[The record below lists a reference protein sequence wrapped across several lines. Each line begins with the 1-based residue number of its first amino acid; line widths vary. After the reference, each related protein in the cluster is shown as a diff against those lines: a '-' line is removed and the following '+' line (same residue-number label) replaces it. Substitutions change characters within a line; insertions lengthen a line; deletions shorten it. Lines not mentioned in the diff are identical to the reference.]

1 MLALGDPWAVRVVG
15 NRFPLFG
22 AEGLAGAHEVII
34 EHRAH
39 DRDLIDYDAAHA
51 ALVLCAV
58 QARVRAHEATRGIG
72 SVLYFRN
79 RGRRAGSSQPHPHG
93 QITAM
98 TTVMPSAALRAE
110 LAQNVRLS
118 DVLLR
123 EATEPVASRGSF
135 VAWCPPASERAFQ
148 VRIASS
154 RAVPR
159 FSAMPESELE
169 PLAALLVHTARVAT
183 AASGSSDY
191 NVILRDPPVGVEHA
205 SFFFDV
211 LPRTGGDAGFEL
223 GSGIT
228 VCTVDPAE
236 AAVVLRAG

>member
-1 MLALGDPWAVRVVG
+1 MLALGDPWAVRVVK
-15 NRFPLFG
+15 NRYPLFG
-22 AEGLAGAHEVII
+22 GEGLAGAHEVII

-39 DRDLIDYDAAHA
+39 HLDLIDYDPSHA
-51 ALVLCAV
+51 ALVLAAV
-58 QARVRAHEATRGIG
+58 QARVRTHEATSGIG

-93 QITAM
+93 QITAT
-98 TTVMPSAALRAE
+98 TTVMPSAALRAD
-110 LAQNVRLS
+110 LARDVRLFE
-118 DVLLR
+118 VLLR
-123 EATEPVASRGSF
+123 EATAPVASRGSF

-154 RAVPR
+154 RAAPR
-159 FSAMPESELE
+159 FSALPESELE
-169 PLAALLVHTARVAT
+169 PLAALLVHTVRVAT

-191 NVILRDPPVGVEHA
+191 NVILRDPPVGVGHA

-223 GSGIT
+223 GSGIS

-236 AAVVLRAG
+236 AADVLRTG